1 MKFRA
6 VLTDHGVNL
15 LERRFLPALEKIG
28 KTCHILLTPHYV
40 ILLHNVLNT
49 SGVQAIAQFTK
60 EAIFEDYRISSQYDD
75 RIAFTVDL
83 ALLSRALRSSVSM
96 DGDLLQI
103 KLVKKRAKITDTP
116 TPYLTIESKGFR
128 SAVVQDVPITQP
140 MPRREVDELQ
150 AALDMAQDLPRTLVQ
165 VPNLLQLTSL
175 VERLKNVGDVLEV
188 GVTQYGDLHLHVS
201 TTLVSIGSEFR
212 SLRVLGVRADSAP
225 VDANLNSSER
235 LREALNNELAS
246 VVKVDV
252 KQFVKSLQCHHTKP
266 DASFCGIAPNDGCL
280 LMMFQ
285 FFIPGTRQT
294 DNSISLHYRLPVL
307 LDGIA

>member
-6 VLTDHGVNL
+6 VLTDYGVNL
-15 LERRFLPALEKIG
+15 LDRRFLPAFEKIG
-28 KTCHILLTPHYV
+28 KTCHILLTQHHV

-60 EAIFEDYRISSQYDD
+60 EAIFDDYRLSSQYDD

-83 ALLSRALRSSVSM
+83 GLLSRALKSSVSM

-103 KLVKKRAKITDTP
+103 KLVKKRAKITDRP

-140 MPRREVDELQ
+140 MPRGEVEELQ

-165 VPNLLQLTSL
+165 VPNLMQLHAL
-175 VERLKNVGDVLEV
+175 VERLKNVGEVLEV
-188 GVTQYGDLHLHVS
+188 GVTQYGDLHLQVS

-212 SLRVLGVRADSAP
+212 NLRVLGVRADGNSI
-225 VDANLNSSER
+225 DATLNSSER
-235 LREALNNELAS
+235 LRDALDKSLAS

-280 LMMFQ
+280 LIMLQ
-285 FFIPGTRQT
+285 YFIPGTRQT

-307 LDGIA
+307 LDGAN